1 MTPTMAAVRLDA
13 VSVRY
18 RVPQARTNS
27 LRSDAIQRLQGAPGY
42 LDFEALRDVS
52 LEVAAGEALGVVG
65 PNGSG
70 KTTLLR
76 LIARVLTPTS
86 GRVRT
91 AGRVAPIL
99 DIVGALHPELTGRE
113 NIVLNGTVLGL
124 NRRQIAD
131 RLDGIV
137 EFAEVG
143 AFIDAPLRTYSNG
156 MVARLGFAVAS
167 AAEADILV
175 VDEALGAGDE
185 RFSASARRGS
195 TPSARAA
202 RPSSWSRTTCIAF
215 CACAPARCG
224 SSAAACARS
233 VRRLMSSRHSE
244 RRNSMTGAQTDWR
257 RACATAA
264 VCLTVDDVHPTN
276 ADGPSRVGDVAR
288 EALGHLEWLLARH
301 PLLKA
306 TLFVLPTGGRSGS
319 IPHGRGCSAFP
330 GCATGPTPRRC
341 FLAAPCVS
349 TGIRN
354 SARTCAVCRASTSL
368 CMACIT

>member
-1 MTPTMAAVRLDA
+1 MTLPAVADSSVPGFMTPTVPAVRLDA

-27 LRSDAIQRLQGAPGY
+27 LKEYAIQRLQGAPGY

-185 RFSASARRGS
+185 RFQRKC
-195 TPSARAA
+195 AA
-202 RPSSWSRTTCIAF
+202 RIDAI
-215 CACAPARCG
+215 CACGTTFILVSHDMHSILRLCSRALWLERGRVRAIGAAP
-224 SSAAACARS
+224 
-233 VRRLMSSRHSE
+233 
-244 RRNSMTGAQTDWR
+244 
-257 RACATAA
+257 
-264 VCLTVDDVHPTN
+264 DV
-276 ADGPSRVGDVAR
+276 VASFR
-288 EALGHLEWLLARH
+288 EAQ
-301 PLLKA
+301 
-306 TLFVLPTGGRSGS
+306 
-319 IPHGRGCSAFP
+319 
-330 GCATGPTPRRC
+330 
-341 FLAAPCVS
+341 
-349 TGIRN
+349 
-354 SARTCAVCRASTSL
+354 
-368 CMACIT
+368 